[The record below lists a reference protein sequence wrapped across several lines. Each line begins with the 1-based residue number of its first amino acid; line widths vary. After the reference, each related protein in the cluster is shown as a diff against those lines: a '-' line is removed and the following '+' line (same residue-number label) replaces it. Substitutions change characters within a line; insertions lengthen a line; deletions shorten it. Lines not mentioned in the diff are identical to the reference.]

1 MTKWRWAFLIG
12 NLFLI
17 LGLFFLT
24 RPRPVEF
31 HRQVTTDLP
40 VYGTV
45 SGFTL
50 VERSGR
56 AFQDKDLKGKIWVA
70 DFIFTRCQGQCPI
83 MSQAMSRLRPRLK
96 DIAFVSF
103 SVDPTFDTAE
113 VLSRYAD
120 SYHADPENWFF
131 LTGDPG
137 TLNRIASSFHMNKID
152 EPAFHSLN
160 FVLIDREGKIR
171 GYYDS
176 SAEENLRQLE
186 RDAKILLRQ
195 NKDIR

>member
-1 MTKWRWAFLIG
+1 MSKWRWGFLIG

-17 LGLFFLT
+17 LILFFLV
-24 RPRPVEF
+24 RPRPFEF

-45 SGFTL
+45 PGFAL
-50 VERSGR
+50 VERGGR
-56 AFQDKDLKGKIWVA
+56 TFQDKDLKGKVWIA

-83 MSQAMSRLRPRLK
+83 MSQEMSRLVPRLK
-96 DIAFVSF
+96 DITFVSF
-103 SVDPTFDTAE
+103 SVDPEFDTAD

-120 SYHADPENWFF
+120 SYHADPKTWFF
-131 LTGDPG
+131 LTGDRR
-137 TLNRIASSFHMNKID
+137 TLNQIASSFHMNEIG

-160 FVLIDREGKIR
+160 FVLIDRRGRIR

-186 RDAKILLRQ
+186 RDARRLLQ
-195 NKDIR
+195 KK

>member
-17 LGLFFLT
+17 LGLFFLV
-24 RPRPVEF
+24 RHRPVEF

-40 VYGTV
+40 VYGTMP
-45 SGFTL
+45 GFAL

-56 AFQDKDLKGKIWVA
+56 TFQDKDLKGKVWIA

-83 MSQAMSRLRPRLK
+83 MSQEMSRLVLHLK
-96 DIAFVSF
+96 GITFVSF
-103 SVDPTFDTAE
+103 SVDPEFDTAD

-120 SYHADPENWFF
+120 SYRADPATWFF
-131 LTGDPG
+131 LTGNTK
-137 TLNRIASSFHMNKID
+137 TLNQIAASFHMNEIG

-160 FVLIDREGKIR
+160 FVLIDRRGRIR

-176 SAEENLRQLE
+176 SAEENLSQLE
-186 RDAKILLRQ
+186 RDAKRLLA
-195 NKDIR
+195 IRA

>member
-1 MTKWRWAFLIG
+1 MTKWRWGFLG
-12 NLFLI
+12 VNLI
-17 LGLFFLT
+17 LILSLFFLIRH
-24 RPRPVEF
+24 RPFEF

-45 SGFTL
+45 PGFAL

-56 AFQDKDLKGKIWVA
+56 TFQDKDLKGKVWIA

-83 MSQAMSRLRPRLK
+83 MSQAMSRLRPRLEN
-96 DIAFVSF
+96 IAFVSF
-103 SVDPTFDTAE
+103 SVDPEFDTAD

-120 SYHADPENWFF
+120 SYHADPTTWFF
-131 LTGDPG
+131 LTGDTK
-137 TLNRIASSFHMNKID
+137 TLNRVTSSFHMNEIG

-160 FVLIDREGKIR
+160 FVLIDRQGQIR

-176 SAEENLRQLE
+176 SLKENLRQLE
-186 RDAKILLRQ
+186 RDAKSLLKQ
-195 NKDIR
+195 KG